1 MLAPLQ
7 VLCPMARGGCGSRS
21 LKIELQK
28 LLNPDPVELVE
39 RFGWRFALGDKVM
52 QIASDDE
59 KEVFNADV
67 GTIDAIDA
75 DNSELSVL
83 FPISEPGW

>member
-28 LLNPDPVELVE
+28 LLNPDPVVVE

-59 KEVFNADV
+59 AEVCKGDV
-67 GTIDAIDA
+67 GTVKTIDTDA
-75 DNSELSVL
+75 SELT
-83 FPISEPGW
+83 GY